1 MLNGRLEVFQ
11 VDDNRALLEGE
22 ILLDEPY
29 HMTTLEL
36 SIFNHKVY
44 VTPFDITMFR
54 VVGDKLGISFSV
66 MVNMAIVNSILND
79 IAIRN

>member
-29 HMTTLEL
+29 QMTTLEL
-36 SIFNHKVY
+36 HIFNYKVY
-44 VTPFDITMFR
+44 ITPFDITMFR
-54 VVGDKLGISFSV
+54 VIGDKLGVSFSV
-66 MVNMAIVNSILND
+66 MVKMTTVNGILNE
-79 IAIRN
+79 ISIRN

>member
-22 ILLDEPY
+22 VLLSEPY

-36 SIFNHKVY
+36 NIFGHKVY

-54 VVGDKLGISFSV
+54 VMDDKLGVSFSI
-66 MVNMAIVNSILND
+66 MVSMTIVNNILND

>member
-11 VDDNRALLEGE
+11 VDGNRALLEGE
-22 ILLDEPY
+22 VLLNEPY
-29 HMTTLEL
+29 QMTTLEL

-44 VTPFDITMFR
+44 VTPFDITTIR
-54 VVGDKLGISFSV
+54 VIDDRLGISFSV
-66 MVNMAIVNSILND
+66 MVSMAIVNNILND

>member
-22 ILLDEPY
+22 VLLSEPY

-36 SIFNHKVY
+36 NIFNHKVY

-54 VVGDKLGISFSV
+54 VIDDKLGISFSV
-66 MVNMAIVNSILND
+66 MVSMTIVNNILND

>member
-11 VDDNRALLEGE
+11 VDNNRALLEGE
-22 ILLDEPY
+22 ILLGEPY

-36 SIFNHKVY
+36 NIFNHKVY

-54 VVGDKLGISFSV
+54 VIDGKLGISFSI
-66 MVNMAIVNSILND
+66 MVNMTTVNSILND

>member
-22 ILLDEPY
+22 VLLNEPY

-36 SIFNHKVY
+36 NIFNHKVY

-54 VVGDKLGISFSV
+54 VMGDKLGVSFSV
-66 MVNMAIVNSILND
+66 MVSMAIVNNILND

>member
-29 HMTTLEL
+29 QMTTLEL
-36 SIFNHKVY
+36 HIFNHQVY
-44 VTPFDITMFR
+44 ITPFDITMFR
-54 VVGDKLGISFSV
+54 VIGDKLGVSFSV
-66 MVNMAIVNSILND
+66 MVKMTTVNGILNE
-79 IAIRN
+79 ISIRN

>member
-22 ILLDEPY
+22 ILLNEPY
-29 HMTTLEL
+29 QMTTLEL
-36 SIFNHKVY
+36 NIFGHKVY

-54 VVGDKLGISFSV
+54 VMGDKLSVSFSV
-66 MVNMAIVNSILND
+66 MVSMTIVNNILND

>member
-11 VDDNRALLEGE
+11 IDDSRGLLEGE

-29 HMTTLEL
+29 EMTTLEL
-36 SIFNHKVY
+36 SVFNHKVY

-54 VVGDKLGISFSV
+54 AIDDKLGISFSV
-66 MVNMAIVNSILND
+66 MVHMTTVNRILNE